1 MRVKTLHVICLAASL
16 LIAVSA
22 VAQKSGSDPLSGTWT
37 GDWGPSPDDRN
48 QVTVELKYDGKSL
61 TGTVNPGPSAI
72 ALQKAT
78 YNPKTGAVHFEADAK
93 DRRGNAIHYVV
104 NGKVDKGTMT
114 GTWSHEGEKGDFKI
128 TKK

>member
-1 MRVKTLHVICLAASL
+1 MRVKTLHVICLVACL

-22 VAQKSGSDPLSGTWT
+22 VAQKPATDPLSGTWT

-48 QVTVELKYDGKSL
+48 QVTVELKYDGKNL
-61 TGTVNPGPSAI
+61 TGTVNPGPNAI

-93 DRRGNAIHYVV
+93 DRRGNPIHYVV
-104 NGKVDKGTMT
+104 DGKVEKGTMT
-114 GTWSHEGEKGDFKI
+114 GTWSHDNVKGDFKI